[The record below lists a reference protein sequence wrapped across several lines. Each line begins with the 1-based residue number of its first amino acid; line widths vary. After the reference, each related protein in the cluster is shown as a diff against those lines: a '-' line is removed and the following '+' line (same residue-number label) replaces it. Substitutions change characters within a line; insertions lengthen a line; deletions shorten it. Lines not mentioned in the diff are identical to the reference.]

1 MRRASVDY
9 SSETGDRRNPVD
21 RRWSRFGD
29 RPISPRAPRIAAN
42 TRLEAENNIADSSW
56 CLFLD
61 VDGTL
66 LELAA
71 TPDRALVAP
80 PLRDLLDR
88 VNRSLGGAVALISGR
103 TIDDLDG
110 LFEPRQWPAS
120 GVHGLERRDS
130 KGRRHV
136 ADSVDIETVARA
148 RDRISELST
157 RFPGT
162 LVEDKGLAVA
172 LHYRLAPHFEHE
184 LRRELRTLTSDLGA
198 EFRLLEGRMVL
209 EVRPGGATKAD
220 AIRAFLAEPPF
231 VGRWPIFMG
240 DDTTDEDG
248 LAAVERFGGLSVA
261 VGDRV
266 QGMVRVSGPR
276 DVHVFLEELA
286 ETGAPS
292 E

>member
-1 MRRASVDY
+1 M
-9 SSETGDRRNPVD
+9 
-21 RRWSRFGD
+21 
-29 RPISPRAPRIAAN
+29 
-42 TRLEAENNIADSSW
+42 
-56 CLFLD
+56 
-61 VDGTL
+61 
-66 LELAA
+66 
-71 TPDRALVAP
+71 
-80 PLRDLLDR
+80 
-88 VNRSLGGAVALISGR
+88 ALISGR
-103 TIDDLDG
+103 TIGDLDG
-110 LFEPRQWPAS
+110 LFAPRQWPAS

-130 KGRRHV
+130 TGRWHV
-136 ADSVDIETVARA
+136 ADSVDTETVARA
-148 RDRISELST
+148 RDRIRELSN

-172 LHYRLAPHFEHE
+172 LHYRLAPQFEHE
-184 LRRELRTLTSDLGA
+184 LRRGLRTLTSDLGA

-209 EVRPGGATKAD
+209 EIRPGGPTKAD

-248 LAAVERFGGLSVA
+248 LAAVERLGGLSVA

-276 DVHVFLEELA
+276 DVYAFLEELA
-286 ETGAPS
+286 ESGAPS